1 MSVSCSID
9 LSDSQSSHLLDE
21 RLMASANAD
30 DRGPD
35 GSQLAAPN
43 GPQVPGESEPM
54 PDQFLIGTQN
64 DFQNNNAYRYTK
76 KVIGSVTIYLCNKG
90 SEHSRPGEKL
100 LLRKESDGS
109 WIAWD
114 SSLTANKKTIL
125 CRQAVFRCWA
135 PNVTKPGGYTWGTN
149 AAASNTNFGY
159 FCEWDMVYFVTAV
172 SSA

>member
-1 MSVSCSID
+1 MVLRPKVVAD
-9 LSDSQSSHLLDE
+9 DPTFQSSHFLDE

-30 DRGPD
+30 DQGPED
-35 GSQLAAPN
+35 
-43 GPQVPGESEPM
+43 ESEPM
-54 PDQFLIGTQN
+54 PYQLLIGTQN
-64 DFQNNNAYRYTK
+64 DLQNNNAYRYTK

-114 SSLTANKKTIL
+114 SILSATRKTIH

-135 PNVTKPGGYTWGTN
+135 PNVTKPGRYTWETN
-149 AAASNTNFGY
+149 VAASNTNDGY
-159 FCEWDMVYFVTAV
+159 FVEWDIVFFVTAV
-172 SSA
+172 SLA